1 MAPPLGKWLYPNSER
16 VTMRHISGGRV
27 SNVTQFGQEGHK
39 CISNANP
46 MCLTLSI
53 RFATVD
59 VMQKYG
65 SLLERYATNSE
76 SLNMAIMT
84 MMYHVAGD
92 CCRGNVLL
100 QLPVLKTFSE
110 IWGDLSCDKY
120 VS

>member
-1 MAPPLGKWLYPNSER
+1 MFYILFVQRCVCGI
-16 VTMRHISGGRV
+16 V
-27 SNVTQFGQEGHK
+27 
-39 CISNANP
+39 
-46 MCLTLSI
+46 SI

-92 CCRGNVLL
+92 CCRGDVLL
-100 QLPVLKTFSE
+100 QLPILKTFSE
-110 IWGDLSCDKY
+110 IWGDLSCSAY
-120 VS
+120 VGRLTSHIIPTSSDGGHP